1 MGTEPAPS
9 PPASCQ
15 SPPDLHGLPGREEG
29 LCQKA
34 EGLKS
39 ERKEGVL
46 PQGLGTPRCLG
57 APTGGSVLWES
68 GGGRPCSQEPGPAAP
83 ALGSSSVCLGQ
94 FPAGCPL
101 HLPMEPDAAL
111 GKIPSGVCCLSP
123 PSRHPRWRRCVRING
138 KSLHKYLEKSKR
150 EKGEKNSLS
159 GMPWGHLG
167 AGHRQM
173 GEAGHQ
179 HSSPC
184 RRPQREPPGPGLV
197 RAAGTAGLRLRG
209 EARPAWVTSRSH
221 GTQAAPS
228 CHVSITHNRASKLSL
243 GTSLRVERRLQW
255 LRGAPG
261 RRVERPRGPR
271 H

>member
-1 MGTEPAPS
+1 MGALICHNTVCS
-9 PPASCQ
+9 RYFY
-15 SPPDLHGLPGREEG
+15 LMHGLPGREEG

-184 RRPQREPPGPGLV
+184 RRPQREPPGLGLV